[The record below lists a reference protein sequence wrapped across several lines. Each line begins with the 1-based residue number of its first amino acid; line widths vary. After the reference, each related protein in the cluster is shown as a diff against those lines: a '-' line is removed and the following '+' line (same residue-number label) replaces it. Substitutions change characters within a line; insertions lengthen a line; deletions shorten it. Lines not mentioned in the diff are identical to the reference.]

1 MSRTLIKAA
10 RPQPA
15 EERVRIE
22 SVLTQLGDKSF
33 AWAALFFALI
43 NLIPAPP
50 GANLLTAPP
59 LLIVT
64 AQMALGA
71 THLRL
76 PAFITRRT
84 IPSRAVR
91 QAVVRLRPLIAMVE
105 RVLRERH
112 VFLFTPRNERLIGVA
127 LFAVA
132 VALLIPLP
140 LTGAFPAWATIITA
154 LGLLERDGAVTI
166 AGLVAGAAS
175 IIVTVFVVGAVIAGV
190 ETLI

>member
-1 MSRTLIKAA
+1 MSRTLLKAA
-10 RPQPA
+10 RAKPA

-22 SVLTQLGDKSF
+22 SVLTELGDRSF

-50 GANLLTAPP
+50 GSTLITAPP
-59 LLIVT
+59 LMLVT

-71 THLRL
+71 HHLRL
-76 PAFITRRT
+76 PRFITRRSVPGRR
-84 IPSRAVR
+84 IR
-91 QAVVRLRPLIAMVE
+91 QAVVRLRPLIRAVE
-105 RVLRERH
+105 RILRRRRDW
-112 VFLFTPRNERLIGVA
+112 LFTPRNERLIGAA
-127 LFAVA
+127 LFAVS

-154 LGLLERDGAVTI
+154 LGLLERDGTVTLVGLAAGAGAIAVTV
-166 AGLVAGAAS
+166 G
-175 IIVTVFVVGAVIAGV
+175 VVVAVIAGV